1 MVEWG
6 GLENRC
12 GRKATEGSNPSLSA
26 NFLVNPSS
34 RIQGVLGLSRR
45 GFELKFDRRVLSGG
59 WRLYGTIMWLVKG
72 WLASGE

>member
-1 MVEWG
+1 MQLPAKQLAWVTG
-6 GLENRC
+6 PS
-12 GRKATEGSNPSLSA
+12 GSNPDLSA